1 MAHKYSYIFS
11 AVLFFA
17 IFAALREHAFTKSPP
32 GGR

>member
-17 IFAALREHAFTKSPP
+17 IFAASCPRRRLSGER
-32 GGR
+32 